1 MTFVLGLVAD
11 PIPAKYLAVPKGERL
26 AEVKGR
32 QLLDKFN
39 CIGCHQARPGVYEFK
54 PSDLVLDQLDQRLN
68 AKAAEIS
75 KTHAF
80 LDHNAWVGVPSPYP
94 DRLMAFG
101 TQPKANEEDDKFLDL
116 RLADALRYT
125 NRDRMQRDIPAG
137 IQIPIPT
144 GADKISYSDTYG
156 GAFGTLLIPYLRG
169 TYSTTVK
176 GDDDARNLLPPPL
189 IREGERVQ
197 PNWLY
202 QFLLKPHLIRPQVV
216 LRMPQF
222 NMGPEDAMALVNYFT
237 AVEKLTNPNV
247 GTAGSFLTLDQ
258 HDDAYW
264 QRKND
269 AYVKTLSKD
278 QLEKRRKELEPLLKL
293 IVEDQKVA
301 LKPDL
306 ATAEDAL
313 KAAKDALAKTPND
326 KSAKEAQE
334 NAEKDLKALKAKM
347 EVPFWEE
354 EWKNKDVY
362 AADSYHLLLSHSTR
376 ICLSCHSAG
385 NMGTKNAPV
394 LDRVYDRLRP
404 DWTARWLSSPQR
416 MYPYNP
422 AMPVN
427 FPLEKDQAN
436 KEDYYHGTSQ
446 EQIRAVR
453 DALLNFPRIS
463 TMPINR
469 YYRPAPAPAG
479 EKK

>member
-1 MTFVLGLVAD
+1 
-11 PIPAKYLAVPKGERL
+11 
-26 AEVKGR
+26 
-32 QLLDKFN
+32 
-39 CIGCHQARPGVYEFK
+39 
-54 PSDLVLDQLDQRLN
+54 
-68 AKAAEIS
+68 
-75 KTHAF
+75 
-80 LDHNAWVGVPSPYP
+80 
-94 DRLMAFG
+94 
-101 TQPKANEEDDKFLDL
+101 
-116 RLADALRYT
+116 
-125 NRDRMQRDIPAG
+125 MQRDIPAG

-222 NMGPEDAMALVNYFT
+222 NMSPEDALALVNYFT

-269 AYVKTLSKD
+269 SYVKTLSKD

-313 KAAKDALAKTPND
+313 KAAKDALAKAPND
-326 KSAKEAQE
+326 KSAKESQE
-334 NAEKDLKALKAKM
+334 SAEKDLKALKAKM
-347 EVPFWEE
+347 EVPYLGRGVEE
-354 EWKNKDVY
+354 QGRVCGRLLPL
-362 AADSYHLLLSHSTR
+362 AAIAFDADLPELPQRGHHGDQER
-376 ICLSCHSAG
+376 PG
-385 NMGTKNAPV
+385 PGP
-394 LDRVYDRLRP
+394 RLRP
-404 DWTARWLSSPQR
+404 VTAGLDGALAVEPAAHVSLQSSHAGQFSPGKRPGQQGRLLPWNVAGADSGCPRRAAELPSNQHDADQSLLSTGADAGGRKEMNRLRLANHRWTGPAPGGFEHTKRRTRRLGQHQGPGYLGGQGPPRPQADQR
-416 MYPYNP
+416 DAGPEALP
-422 AMPVN
+422 DERAAAGGDLRGRP
-427 FPLEKDQAN
+427 KDQGGALGHGLAGRRQEAEEPQG
-436 KEDYYHGTSQ
+436 EDPDSPV
-446 EQIRAVR
+446 A
-453 DALLNFPRIS
+453 A
-463 TMPINR
+463 
-469 YYRPAPAPAG
+469 
-479 EKK
+479 